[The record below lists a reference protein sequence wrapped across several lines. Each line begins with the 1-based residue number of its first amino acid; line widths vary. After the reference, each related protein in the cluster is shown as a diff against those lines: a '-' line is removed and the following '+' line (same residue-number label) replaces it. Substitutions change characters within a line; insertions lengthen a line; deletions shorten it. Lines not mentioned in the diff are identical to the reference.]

1 MVAQVPRKTDIKEN
15 FLTVGKQIAEACKTA
30 HRTPESVTL
39 VAVSKAHPGET
50 ARRALANGHRV
61 FGENRVQEAEEKWP
75 ALKEEFPDTQLH
87 LVGSLQRNKVKT
99 AISLFDVL
107 QTIDRPKLAR
117 AIADEINCTGRRP
130 QCFIQVNIGEERQKG
145 GIGPEDTDALIT
157 ECRETLELPIEGLMC
172 IPPLDEDPSLY
183 FALLGEIA
191 KRNGLE
197 NLSMGMS
204 GDFETAIR
212 FGATHVRIGT
222 ALFGER
228 PPFKPG

>member
-1 MVAQVPRKTDIKEN
+1 MPRKTDIKEN

-117 AIADEINCTGRRP
+117 AIADEINRTGRRP

>member
-15 FLTVGKQIAEACKTA
+15 FLTVGKQIAEACKAA
-30 HRTPESVTL
+30 HRAPESVTL

-50 ARRALANGHRV
+50 ARQALSNGHWA

-75 ALKEEFPDTQLH
+75 ALKDEFPDTQLH

-117 AIADEINCTGRRP
+117 AVADEINRTGRRP
-130 QCFIQVNIGEERQKG
+130 QCFIQVNIGEEPQKG
-145 GIGPEDTDALIT
+145 GIDPEDTDALIT

-172 IPPLDEDPSLY
+172 IPPLDEEPSLY

-212 FGATHVRIGT
+212 FGATHVRVGT

>member
-1 MVAQVPRKTDIKEN
+1 MRNLFGHDCRDRVHHEEQTQAKSQKRHNDHHHED
-15 FLTVGKQIAEACKTA
+15 
-30 HRTPESVTL
+30 
-39 VAVSKAHPGET
+39 AV
-50 ARRALANGHRV
+50 
-61 FGENRVQEAEEKWP
+61 
-75 ALKEEFPDTQLH
+75 D
-87 LVGSLQRNKVKT
+87 
-99 AISLFDVL
+99 DVL
-107 QTIDRPKLAR
+107 EDVLLRVEGL
-117 AIADEINCTGRRP
+117 RRP
-130 QCFIQVNIGEERQKG
+130 VLDVQAVEAVRDVERPLFSDILIIDGQIRHYLVEAGRSAKLRYIAAGHVKG

-172 IPPLDEDPSLY
+172 IPPLDEEPSLY

-212 FGATHVRIGT
+212 FGATHVRVGT